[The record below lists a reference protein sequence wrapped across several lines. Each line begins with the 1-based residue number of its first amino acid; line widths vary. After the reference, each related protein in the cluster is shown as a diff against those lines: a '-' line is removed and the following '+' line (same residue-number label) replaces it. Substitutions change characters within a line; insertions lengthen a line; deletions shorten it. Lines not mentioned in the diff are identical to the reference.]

1 MKILLSAYACEP
13 NTGSEP
19 NVGWNWALGL
29 SDLGHKVTVITR
41 KNNENKIKRF
51 LSNKKKNKINFIY
64 YDLPSWL
71 QYLKKKNFFFLF
83 FYYYFWHFFFF
94 KIFKNII

>member
-29 SDLGHKVTVITR
+29 SDLGHNVTVITR
-41 KNNENKIKRF
+41 KNNESKIKRF
-51 LSNKKKNKINFIY
+51 LSNKIKNKINFIY
-64 YDLPSWL
+64 YDLPTWL
-71 QYLKKKNFFFLF
+71 QYLKKKK
-83 FYYYFWHFFFF
+83 FFFF
-94 KIFKNII
+94 IYLLLSLAVFII